1 MKRGASYKKAVTQQ
15 MKYFLDDWSFL
26 NLKLFY
32 KEGIPHFFKKLYL
45 IENLS
50 H

>member
-1 MKRGASYKKAVTQQ
+1 MKRGASYKNAVTQQ

-26 NLKLFY
+26 NSKLFY
-32 KEGIPHFFKKLYL
+32 KEVIPHFFKKLYL